1 MSTPTVNPPSSE
13 EGIVYNLRRW
23 GGKSNLLLHIGC
35 IVREHDISTRP
46 ILTMTILPENSFNP
60 MILATLIAA
69 QNLQPFRPLPMLFPP
84 MLVFSSF
91 ISLHEY
97 KKDGGGLLAAQSGLY
112 MLLAL
117 RRKQVSFFCS
127 G

>member
-1 MSTPTVNPPSSE
+1 
-13 EGIVYNLRRW
+13 
-23 GGKSNLLLHIGC
+23 
-35 IVREHDISTRP
+35 
-46 ILTMTILPENSFNP
+46 
-60 MILATLIAA
+60 
-69 QNLQPFRPLPMLFPP
+69 MLFPP

-117 RRKQVSFFCS
+117 RRKQVRSWDWKTMDVYN
-127 G
+127 